1 MSTRAER
8 RAALLNQVPLW
19 LGLVLLWMLLWG
31 SFSLLNLVTGALLA
45 SLVSVVFYLPAVQ
58 LSGRISPARSLA
70 FLLLLLGDIVR
81 ASVQVAWLALKP
93 VRRVAGPDSAIIAV
107 PLRTRSDLILT
118 WTAVATS
125 IVPGSIVIDTDRV
138 SSTLYLHVLNVRTA
152 AEIER
157 FRASVLATEKRI
169 VRAFGSRE
177 DLERLAIG
185 DTVAAV
191 AAAATGAVAGG
202 ARPASARNDDD
213 RDPRNLDDTGKET

>member
-8 RAALLNQVPLW
+8 RAALLNQLPLW

-31 SFSLLNLVTGALLA
+31 SFSWLNLVTGALLA

-58 LSGRISPARSLA
+58 LSGRLDPARTVV
-70 FLLLLLGDIVR
+70 FLLRLLGDIVR

-93 VRRVAGPDSAIIAV
+93 LTMPAGPQSAIIAV

-138 SSTLYLHVLNVRTA
+138 SSTLYLHVLNVRTT
-152 AEIER
+152 EQIER
-157 FRASVLATEKRI
+157 FRLTVLATERRI

-177 DLERLAIG
+177 DLERLTLG

-191 AAAATGAVAGG
+191 AAATGTVAGDG
-202 ARPASARNDDD
+202 RAASARDDD
-213 RDPRNLDDTGKET
+213 DTDRRNPDNTGKET

>member
-1 MSTRAER
+1 MSGRADR
-8 RAALLNQVPLW
+8 LAGIRNQLPLW

-31 SFSLLNLVTGALLA
+31 SFSWLNLVTGALLA

-58 LSGRISPARSLA
+58 LSGRVNLVRTVL
-70 FLLLLLGDIVR
+70 FLIRLLGDIVR
-81 ASVQVAWLALKP
+81 ASVQVAWLALSP
-93 VRRVAGPDSAIIAV
+93 VRRPPGARTAILAV

-138 SSTLYLHVLNVRTA
+138 SSTLYLHVLNVRTP

-157 FRASVLATEKRI
+157 FRATVLATERRI

-177 DLERLAIG
+177 DLERIAH
-185 DTVAAV
+185 
-191 AAAATGAVAGG
+191 GG
-202 ARPASARNDDD
+202 SAEREG
-213 RDPRNLDDTGKET
+213 T

>member
-8 RAALLNQVPLW
+8 RAALLNQLPLW

-31 SFSLLNLVTGALLA
+31 SFSWLNLVTGALLA

-58 LSGRISPARSLA
+58 LSGRLDPARTVV
-70 FLLLLLGDIVR
+70 FLLRLLGDIVR

-93 VRRVAGPDSAIIAV
+93 LPMPAGPQSAIIAV

-138 SSTLYLHVLNVRTA
+138 SSTLYLHVLNVRTS

-157 FRASVLATEKRI
+157 FRATVLATERRI

-177 DLERLAIG
+177 DLERLALG
-185 DTVAAV
+185 DAVAAV
-191 AAAATGAVAGG
+191 AAATGAVAGY

-213 RDPRNLDDTGKET
+213 RDRRSLDDTGKET

>member
-8 RAALLNQVPLW
+8 RAALLNQLPLW

-31 SFSLLNLVTGALLA
+31 SFSWLNLVTGALLA

-58 LSGRISPARSLA
+58 LSGRISPARTLG
-70 FLLLLLGDIVR
+70 FLLRLLGDIVR
-81 ASVQVAWLALKP
+81 ASVQVAWFALKP
-93 VRRVAGPDSAIIAV
+93 SRTPAGPQSAIIAV

-138 SSTLYLHVLNVRTA
+138 SSTLYLHVLNVRTS

-157 FRASVLATEKRI
+157 FRATVLATERRI

-177 DLERLAIG
+177 DLERLALG
-185 DTVAAV
+185 DAVAAV
-191 AAAATGAVAGG
+191 AAATGAVAGY

-213 RDPRNLDDTGKET
+213 RDRRSLDDTGKET